1 MRIILF
7 EFRKNILRKS
17 IILPIVI
24 LMIVNIIVIYA
35 QYRFN
40 NDAFSTEVT
49 KYNSSKGEWKYYKE
63 LHTQLDGDITEEK
76 QDKVIQLYD
85 NLKEEIDKGDYDT
98 GYTKNAGTGYIFG
111 DYSLIE
117 SNFYLPIK
125 NMVSYTEKNNKLVNQ
140 AKENIKFY
148 KKTGNKYELAKNQ
161 YIVKKYRNRVIH
173 NFYDTT
179 DWKKL
184 LSYNFS
190 DIVLIIFLFL
200 CVLPLF
206 HQEQICGMENIILTT
221 KKGRKMYFAGKYISV
236 ITGIVMCA
244 VIVAGINY
252 LMFYFIYGLKGTGL
266 PIYALEEFQ
275 YSPYN
280 LTMLQA
286 YFVMLGLKCLALI
299 VISTFLCLVANM
311 IKNTMLSFVIFI
323 GAVVGGLYCSG
334 YVCSDS
340 VQKVMI
346 AIASPFCLFKCS
358 DVFKSLYEMNVF
370 GNFELRIYT
379 CIFVQIVLE
388 VILVLISYYRYKHF
402 NSGTYLKNEKQ
413 S

>member
-17 IILPIVI
+17 VILPIAI
-24 LMIVNIIVIYA
+24 LIVVNIIVIYA
-35 QYRFN
+35 QHRFN

-49 KYNSSKGEWKYYKE
+49 KYNSSPREWKYYKE
-63 LHTQLDGDITEEK
+63 LHTQLDGEITEEK
-76 QDKVIQLYD
+76 QDKVIQIYD
-85 NLKEEIDKGDYDT
+85 NLKEKIDKGDYDT

-125 NMVSYTEKNNKLVNQ
+125 NLVSYSEKNNKLVNQ
-140 AKENIKFY
+140 AKDNIVFY
-148 KKTGNKYELAKNQ
+148 KKAGNKYELTKNQ
-161 YIVKKYRNRVIH
+161 YIVKKYQNRAIH

-179 DWKKL
+179 GWKRL

-206 HQEQICGMENIILTT
+206 HQEWVCGMENIILTT
-221 KKGRKMYFAGKYISV
+221 KKGGKMYLTGKYISV
-236 ITGIVMCA
+236 ITGMVMCT
-244 VIVAGINY
+244 VIIAAINY
-252 LMFYFIYGLKGTGL
+252 LMFYFIYGLKGSGL
-266 PIYALEEFQ
+266 PVYTLEEFQ

-280 LTMLQA
+280 LTMFQIYL
-286 YFVMLGLKCLALI
+286 VMIGLKCLALI

-311 IKNTMLSFVIFI
+311 IKNTMVSFVIFI

-346 AIASPFCLFKCS
+346 AIASPFSLFKCS
-358 DVFKSLYEMNVF
+358 DIFKSLYEMNVF

-388 VILVLISYYRYKHF
+388 VILVLISCYRHKHF
-402 NSGTYLKNEKQ
+402 NSGTYLEDEK
-413 S
+413 